1 MHAWVTGYNACMG
14 NATMHAWVML
24 YYYGISD
31 YRKINYHIIHTG
43 YNACMGKTT

>member
-1 MHAWVTGYNACMG
+1 MG

-24 YYYGISD
+24 YYYYYGISD

-43 YNACMGKTT
+43 YNARMGKTT